1 MTYRV
6 DLIASAQAELRGLP
20 GNVRSRVLKQL
31 HRLGQHPYPSNSR
44 RLSGDLR
51 GIVRVR
57 VGDYRVAYRV
67 LDDES
72 RIRVLA
78 IGHRAKF
85 YDDLARR
92 QTEA

>member
-6 DLIASAQAELRGLP
+6 DLATSAQAELRGLP

-31 HRLGQHPYPSNSR
+31 RRLAQHPYPSNSR

-51 GIVRVR
+51 GIARVR

-67 LDDES
+67 LADEG

-85 YDDLARR
+85 YDDLERR
-92 QTEA
+92 RVEA